1 MKRAERQRR
10 TATLDE
16 LPDLSS
22 ALQECTENL
31 NRIIDVVQAHGSRV
45 VMMTQPR
52 RWRDDFSP
60 AEDRLI
66 WLGSGGELKSF
77 YSPRVLAEAMSLYN
91 ETLLQVCESRGIHC
105 IDLAAR
111 VPRSLEMFYDDA
123 RFAELGAHFVA
134 RTLGAH
140 LTASPRDRALPEQ
153 IDGQSLEQRGEL
165 RAGLRPRD
173 PELLDPVRPAL
184 HPRHR
189 GLDPGRELHRVQM
202 PPPARLAVIPPC
214 RRPALRTRVRPRPGL
229 HPHHH
234 ALPPHVYVHARHRPR
249 GRQPQERSVQL
260 HVAHR
265 SDPPRSEHSWPV
277 PLRTRFPEEP
287 SFLCA
292 GGGTSPLARVPD
304 GGGGREIA
312 PERLNARGCPRGV
325 TVVQIAEARDR
336 STRRSTV
343 TVTPRLL
350 REGVI
355 GGLIGATMVA
365 VWFLIYDAARG
376 APFRTPTLLG
386 SAALQGVQNPQAV
399 PVSTGL
405 VVQYTVLHGVV
416 WLAQPVLDD
425 VAWWAILLANVL
437 AAGGMLAYF
446 FVGHRALGRALLG
459 PRSRV
464 AKEGLVAGGLGAAA
478 VAVWF
483 LLYDTAAGAPLRT
496 PALLGAAVL
505 EGLRDPAALT
515 ISLPLILKYT
525 LVHGA
530 AFVVF
535 GWLAAG
541 LLALGDREPRLL
553 YAFVMLFVCFEVF
566 CFAMIA
572 VLAQWLLEALAWWT
586 IVAANLLAALA
597 MLGYLLRKHR
607 VAWRAFLST

>member
-1 MKRAERQRR
+1 M
-10 TATLDE
+10 TAT
-16 LPDLSS
+16 
-22 ALQECTENL
+22 
-31 NRIIDVVQAHGSRV
+31 
-45 VMMTQPR
+45 
-52 RWRDDFSP
+52 
-60 AEDRLI
+60 
-66 WLGSGGELKSF
+66 
-77 YSPRVLAEAMSLYN
+77 
-91 ETLLQVCESRGIHC
+91 
-105 IDLAAR
+105 
-111 VPRSLEMFYDDA
+111 
-123 RFAELGAHFVA
+123 
-134 RTLGAH
+134 
-140 LTASPRDRALPEQ
+140 
-153 IDGQSLEQRGEL
+153 
-165 RAGLRPRD
+165 
-173 PELLDPVRPAL
+173 
-184 HPRHR
+184 PRH
-189 GLDPGRELHRVQM
+189 
-202 PPPARLAVIPPC
+202 
-214 RRPALRTRVRPRPGL
+214 
-229 HPHHH
+229 
-234 ALPPHVYVHARHRPR
+234 
-249 GRQPQERSVQL
+249 
-260 HVAHR
+260 
-265 SDPPRSEHSWPV
+265 
-277 PLRTRFPEEP
+277 
-287 SFLCA
+287 
-292 GGGTSPLARVPD
+292 
-304 GGGGREIA
+304 
-312 PERLNARGCPRGV
+312 
-325 TVVQIAEARDR
+325 
-336 STRRSTV
+336 
-343 TVTPRLL
+343 L

-355 GGLIGATMVA
+355 AGLIGATMVA

-399 PVSTGL
+399 PVSPGL

-416 WLAQPVLDD
+416 FALVGILIAFLIVSAQRQPARLLMLVIALLCFEVCFLAVIVWLARPVLDD

-464 AKEGLVAGGLGAAA
+464 AREGLVAGALGAAA

-553 YAFVMLFVCFEVF
+553 SAFVMLFVCFEVF
-566 CFAMIA
+566 SFAMIA

-586 IVAANLLAALA
+586 ILAANLLAALA

-607 VAWRAFLST
+607 VA